1 MTLARHTS
9 TLAAVAILIAGVLS
23 FPVSA
28 QQIPQD
34 AKIAEGSL
42 TDDQTQSVRAFVEA
56 WMGRL
61 ISADPAEVT
70 ESRNAILREFR
81 TPGITETFRE
91 AFSEEVSRMMGE
103 AIQAESDL
111 VRINAM
117 IIATQL
123 TNEGAEQFIDAGL
136 SDDNA
141 AVQYWSAK
149 AYQERVDRATAED
162 GPGMSPAE
170 QRSVIGKVEA
180 IFENS
185 PSTPVARV
193 GVEILSKLDVPE
205 ARAAMLSLLHDRVD
219 YHAANPQASYLAEQT
234 AIQLLSAEI
243 SRERRSDPEDI
254 AELARA
260 AYRYFAQIHA
270 QLQDGNIL
278 DGSVTGHKAMLDWCN
293 KCLQAMG
300 AKAEAN
306 VPEATGEVND
316 WIRLDEWEDIA
327 DVAAAWKLT
336 LMGAPFNMAAS
347 DLD

>member
-1 MTLARHTS
+1 MTLARRTS
-9 TLAAVAILIAGVLS
+9 YLAAVALSVAGVFTS
-23 FPVSA
+23 PVSA
-28 QQIPQD
+28 QQIAQD

-42 TDDQTQSVRAFVEA
+42 TAEQTQGVRDFVEA

-91 AFSEEVSRMMGE
+91 AFSQEVSRMMGE

-123 TNEGAEQFIDAGL
+123 TNEGAEEFIDAGL
-136 SDDNA
+136 SDSNA

-149 AYQERVDRATAED
+149 AYQERVDRATADE
-162 GPGMSPAE
+162 GPGMPAAE
-170 QRSVIGKVEA
+170 QRSVIGKVGA

-193 GVEILSKLDVPE
+193 GIEILSKLTVPE
-205 ARAAMLSLLHDRVD
+205 ARAAMLSLLHDRVA
-219 YHAANPQASYLAEQT
+219 YHAENPQASYLPEQT

-243 SRERRSDPEDI
+243 SRERRSDPNDI
-254 AELARA
+254 AELSRA
-260 AYRYFAQIHA
+260 AYRYFVQIHA
-270 QLQDGNIL
+270 QLEADNVL
-278 DGSVTGHKAMLDWCN
+278 DGSVEGHKAMLDWCN
-293 KCLQAMG
+293 KCLQALG
-300 AKAEAN
+300 AKVQADMPEN
-306 VPEATGEVND
+306 VGEVND
-316 WIRLDEWEDIA
+316 WIRLDEWEDLGE
-327 DVAAAWKLT
+327 VAAAWRLT
-336 LMGAPFNMAAS
+336 LMGAPFNMTAD